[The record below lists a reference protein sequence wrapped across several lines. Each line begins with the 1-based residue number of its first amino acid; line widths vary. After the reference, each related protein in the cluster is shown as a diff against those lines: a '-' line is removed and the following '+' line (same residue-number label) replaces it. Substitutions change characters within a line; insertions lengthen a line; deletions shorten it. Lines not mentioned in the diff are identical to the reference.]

1 MKFYLFGTMRT
12 CFLTQLVLLLT
23 VFFVSIPIIRADI
36 ITFQYE
42 GELTGVDT
50 ELGGEFSVGDKFSGS
65 YSFNTDSAD
74 PHFDDSSIYFHPDRE
89 FPNAISNMMISFS
102 KDGIDYYTASATNGG
117 ISEDFWDEPFYY
129 SIDIGPISG
138 LSIESFVPDRL
149 HLSWHVYFIWFGG
162 AEFFYDLMINP
173 AFHPNLPST
182 YLNPNSDLYDAE
194 GNLVYSDNG
203 NGFVDLIDDPE
214 QPLFYSDGS
223 PASTKNGFLF
233 FDFLNSDDQLSKIR
247 GHLNS
252 VTLSSNI
259 PSISIPDN
267 KWIQIGLNTTPPTGS
282 TVADIIGD
290 DISAPYGSEWVV
302 YSYQT
307 STNSYKL
314 LSLTD
319 AMHPGIGY
327 WFIQITGTSITID
340 MPSASTGVGVTGSPA
355 CTSIPEGCFEIPLQ
369 TSNSVDAQ
377 WQMIGYPFRD
387 SRNINKVRVVTAGLG
402 SDCVLGCTLK
412 EANEKGLVSEPMYH
426 YDGTSY
432 QLLTTEGSEPFKPW
446 DGAWIATLPSAS
458 GQNPKLLIP
467 AAN

>member
-12 CFLTQLVLLLT
+12 CFLLQLVLLA
-23 VFFVSIPIIRADI
+23 VFFFSAPAIQADI

-42 GELTGVDT
+42 GELTSVDAPLEGT
-50 ELGGEFSVGDKFSGS
+50 FSVGDS
-65 YSFNTDSAD
+65 YSGTYTFDSD
-74 PHFDDSSIYFHPDRE
+74 TPVNDSFAYFE
-89 FPNAISNMMISFS
+89 YPNAIIDMSFNS
-102 KDGIDYYTASATNGG
+102 GNFMASANSGDMSENYFDRETSLFSTDFKS
-117 ISEDFWDEPFYY
+117 ISSS
-129 SIDIGPISG
+129 SIAG
-138 LSIESFVPDRL
+138 LDLNTMF
-149 HLSWHVYFIWFGG
+149 LSWNAPYWNAIDGYPSIIDSNPSFNPYSPTPWDTLIKKAIHNLNDPAVLDLNYF
-162 AEFFYDLMINP
+162 DVN
-173 AFHPNLPST
+173 
-182 YLNPNSDLYDAE
+182 
-194 GNLVYSDNG
+194 GNLVYSYETGVIGNPNQLLFRSNG
-203 NGFVDLIDDPE
+203 TPVSNGG
-214 QPLFYSDGS
+214 LFLRFINTQGQNSRVFG
-223 PASTKNGFLF
+223 T
-233 FDFLNSDDQLSKIR
+233 LNSITR
-247 GHLNS
+247 
-252 VTLSSNI
+252 VSNI

-267 KWIQIGLNTTPPTGS
+267 KWVQIGLNTAPPTGS

-290 DISAPYGSEWVV
+290 DISASYGSDWVL

-307 STNSYKL
+307 STNSYKQ

-319 AMHPGIGY
+319 TMLPGIGY
-327 WFIQITGTSITID
+327 WFIQTTGNPVTID
-340 MPSASTGVGVTGSPA
+340 MPSASTGVDVTGDPA
-355 CTSIPEGCFEIPLQ
+355 CTSIPEGCFEIDLQ

-426 YDGTSY
+426 FDGTSY
-432 QLLTTEGSEPFKPW
+432 QQLTTDGSEPFKPW

>member
-1 MKFYLFGTMRT
+1 MKSYLFGTMRT

-42 GELTGVDT
+42 GELTEVDT

-74 PHFDDSSIYFHPDRE
+74 PQYDDSIYFYPDWS

-117 ISEDFWDEPFYY
+117 IYEDFWDEPYY
-129 SIDIGPISG
+129 SIDIDSISG

-149 HLSWHVYFIWFGG
+149 YLSWIVSG
-162 AEFFYDLMINP
+162 AEFFYDLMISPGFQPNISPIYINP
-173 AFHPNLPST
+173 
-182 YLNPNSDLYDAE
+182 YRDYYDAE
-194 GNLVYSDNG
+194 GNLLYDDDNY
-203 NGFVDLIDDPE
+203 VDLVYDPE

-223 PASTKNGFLF
+223 PARTQNGSFSF
-233 FDFLNSDDQLSKIR
+233 YFLNSDDQLSKIW
-247 GHLNS
+247 GNLNS

-267 KWIQIGLNTTPPTGS
+267 KWVQIGLNTTPPTGS

-290 DISAPYGSEWVV
+290 DISASYGSDWVL

-307 STNSYKL
+307 STNTYKQL
-314 LSLTD
+314 NLTD
-319 AMHPGIGY
+319 TMHPGIGY
-327 WFIQITGTSITID
+327 WFIQVTDNPITID
-340 MPSASTGVGVTGSPA
+340 MPNASTGVNVIQSPA
-355 CTSIPEGCFEIPLQ
+355 CPSFDGCFEIPLQ
-369 TSNSVDAQ
+369 TSNSVDTQ

-387 SRNINKVRVVTAGLG
+387 NRNIDKVRVITRDVG
-402 SDCVLGCTLK
+402 SDCFVGCTLK
-412 EANEKGLVSEPMYH
+412 EANEKGMVSEPMYH
-426 YDGTSY
+426 FDGTSY
-432 QLLTTEGSEPFKPW
+432 QQLTTEGSEPFKPW
-446 DGAWIATLPSAS
+446 DGAWIATLPAAS
-458 GQNPKLLIP
+458 GQHPKLLIP
-467 AAN
+467 ATN